1 MKRQT
6 QNPMKITIQNPEIA
20 SLAGEWCNEQFGNDG
35 WDLWA
40 QDLLS
45 GYPKYK
51 FEFFKEQDLILFSL
65 RWSEYV

>member
-1 MKRQT
+1 MIKL
-6 QNPMKITIQNPEIA
+6 TIIDPLIA
-20 SLAGEWCNEQFGNDG
+20 SEAGDWCNEMFGEEG

-45 GYPKYK
+45 GDPKYK
-51 FEFFKEQDLILFSL
+51 FEFFNDNHALLFKL